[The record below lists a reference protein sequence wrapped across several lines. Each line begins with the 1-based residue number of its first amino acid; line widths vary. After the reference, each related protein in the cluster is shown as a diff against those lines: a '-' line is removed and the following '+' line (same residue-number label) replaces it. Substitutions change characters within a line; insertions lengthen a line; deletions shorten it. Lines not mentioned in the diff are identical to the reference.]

1 MIRVLVA
8 DDVPIVREGF
18 AGLIRAEPDMEVCGT
33 AATAAAVVARAEET
47 QPRVIILGFMS
58 TGRGGLEAL
67 QEVRRSGPGP
77 RVLVF
82 NSLQDDSLAVRA
94 IRAGADGYLARGA
107 EAAEITHAIR
117 ETAAG
122 RRFTSP
128 SAGVHLAAVLA
139 GEAARPLHEE
149 LSDREFQ
156 VLRQLSEG
164 FTLTEIAERL
174 SLSVKT
180 VSTYRARVLAK
191 LGVRTTAGL
200 IRYTLEQHLV

>member
-1 MIRVLVA
+1 MIRILVA

-18 AGLIRAEPDMEVCGT
+18 AGLVRAEPDMEVCGT
-33 AATAAAVVARAEET
+33 ASTAAAVANRVREI
-47 QPRVIILGFMS
+47 QPRVVVLGFMS

-67 QEVRRSGPGP
+67 QDLRRRGPEP
-77 RVLVF
+77 RILVF

-107 EAAEITHAIR
+107 GAAEITHAIR

-139 GEAARPLHEE
+139 GEAVRPLHEE

-164 FTLTEIAERL
+164 FTLTEVADHL

-200 IRYTLEQHLV
+200 IRYALENHVV